1 MHLCVDSP
9 PENTPPLVI
18 TRAHTH
24 TSFLASLSH
33 LFLCSGSC
41 LPFAAHPHQCGS
53 SARVPHCVLLRCCF
67 FRVVALLVNTSI
79 HRAAHIDPQAHTH
92 RWCVWVPAMQP
103 HVRISLWIYTG
114 ARWLRCMATV
124 VHSELTDTPPPLPP
138 VLSPTLPQPPPPPR
152 ARAAD
157 DGQSSCGG

>member
-24 TSFLASLSH
+24 TR
-33 LFLCSGSC
+33 LFLPRCRTFFC
-41 LPFAAHPHQCGS
+41 AAALVFHLLPTHTS
-53 SARVPHCVLLRCCF
+53 VVLLRGYHTASCRADVF
-67 FRVVALLVNTSI
+67 FRVVALLVNTPI
-79 HRAAHIDPQAHTH
+79 HRAAHIDPQAHAH

-124 VHSELTDTPPPLPP
+124 VHSELTDTPPSPSTRP
-138 VLSPTLPQPPPPPR
+138 VSH
-152 ARAAD
+152 AATTTAATTRTC
-157 DGQSSCGG
+157 S